1 MSRFYAVI
9 VSFKRN
15 VNMRYTESDRLSSNV
30 EDRRHEGEEGI
41 AGKLFRETFD
51 YLRQLTTVKP
61 SQPKP
66 DEHKPEPKSKDQSS
80 PLGVGSEGV
89 GSEVQ
94 LPPQSMD
101 IGQNWLDEQIA
112 KSKLAPE
119 PSVND
124 NPKPSE
130 NASKTDSSESHFPPV
145 FDNRPQGSPP
155 IDSNQSAQPQHLE
168 MTSPY

>member
-1 MSRFYAVI
+1 
-9 VSFKRN
+9 
-15 VNMRYTESDRLSSNV
+15 MRYTESDRLSSNV

-66 DEHKPEPKSKDQSS
+66 DEQKPEPKSKDQSP

-94 LPPQSMD
+94 LPQQSMD
-101 IGQNWLDEQIA
+101 IGQNCWTSRLPSQSWLRNNRLTIIRSRR
-112 KSKLAPE
+112 KTH
-119 PSVND
+119 
-124 NPKPSE
+124 PKQTLQ
-130 NASKTDSSESHFPPV
+130 KVTSHLFSITALRV
-145 FDNRPQGSPP
+145 LL
-155 IDSNQSAQPQHLE
+155 H
-168 MTSPY
+168 